1 MPSRN
6 TSSTMS
12 HVPHLS
18 LIINLD
24 PEKEPWCAGYAPSQG
39 RRCHA
44 RTNAL
49 GRSRA
54 MELLDRGTESLL
66 AGRHIDDLLGEL
78 APHVLCQRF
87 HQDQAS
93 TLTNRWSR
101 QVSPFV
107 KAPQSPPRRRTIA
120 QDPSTARRHV
130 SIRTPAER
138 QRYLLSEMEQLM
150 NELSS
155 LEQDRHISA
164 GSHDSGVMRDSQR
177 AMRTARTRN
186 NSLDATPSDYA
197 LRGNDYQRVI
207 RLRPWRHQLINT
219 SVPAAG
225 QSSSTV
231 ASTSGRLPAA
241 PPSNSGASSSP
252 QRENHNNN
260 SELRLHSA
268 NPIRSSSGITRRP
281 IQGDCGICLSSLEND
296 IWEDTDDED
305 SDEAENEGSDGPKDD
320 ENGWEDEDDGEEYC
334 SDTTESH
341 RSNSSSW
348 NGEAGS
354 ADQAQHSIPSTERY
368 DIVWCKAK
376 CGVNYHRDCIYQWL
390 ALDPFEGLSC
400 PTCRSIWES

>member
-1 MPSRN
+1 
-6 TSSTMS
+6 MS

-44 RTNAL
+44 RTNAH

-54 MELLDRGTESLL
+54 MELLDKGTESLL

-107 KAPQSPPRRRTIA
+107 KAPQSSPRRTIA

-130 SIRTPAER
+130 PIQTPVER
-138 QRYLLSEMEQLM
+138 QRYLLSEMERLM

-155 LEQDRHISA
+155 LEQNRHISA
-164 GSHDSGVMRDSQR
+164 GSHDSGVIRDSQR
-177 AMRTARTRN
+177 AMRMARPMN
-186 NSLDATPSDYA
+186 NNLEATTPSDHA
-197 LRGNDYQRVI
+197 SRENDYQRVI
-207 RLRPWRHQLINT
+207 RLRPSRTRLIST
-219 SVPAAG
+219 RVPAAG
-225 QSSSTV
+225 QGSSTV
-231 ASTSGRLPAA
+231 ASTSGRLPVA

-260 SELRLHSA
+260 AKLRLRSV
-268 NPIRSSSGITRRP
+268 NPVRSNSGVTRRP

-296 IWEDTDDED
+296 IWEDTDNED
-305 SDEAENEGSDGPKDD
+305 SDETEKEGSDGSEDDKSEWEDDDDD
-320 ENGWEDEDDGEEYC
+320 EECY
-334 SDTTESH
+334 SDAAESH

-354 ADQAQHSIPSTERY
+354 ADREHHSIPSTERY

-376 CGVNYHRDCIYQWL
+376 CGVNYHRDCIDQWL
-390 ALDPFEGLSC
+390 ASDPYKGSSC
-400 PTCRSIWES
+400 PTCRSTWES